1 LDTDASGFGLG
12 AVLSQIGPDNKEH
25 VIAFFSKALTKPE
38 RQYCVTRREL
48 LAVLA
53 AVKHFHHYL
62 YGVHFTV
69 RTDHGALSWLTN
81 FKNPEGQLARWL
93 EVLGCYNFTIKH
105 TELLKSVG
113 FVGFADKKSKCPIN
127 SVPLSVRMSDKYAI
141 LLFSIFRN
149 FASVS

>member
-1 LDTDASGFGLG
+1 MYSYHNLIL
-12 AVLSQIGPDNKEH
+12 V
-25 VIAFFSKALTKPE
+25 V
-38 RQYCVTRREL
+38 
-48 LAVLA
+48 
-53 AVKHFHHYL
+53 
-62 YGVHFTV
+62 
-69 RTDHGALSWLTN
+69 
-81 FKNPEGQLARWL
+81 
-93 EVLGCYNFTIKH
+93 